1 MRIGLQ
7 ATNIFFEGPKHAG
20 VSRTSLRLLE
30 AILEH
35 KEHKY
40 VIFVRHDSPIPEHWL
55 SLSHVQVVR
64 AWAKT
69 RSWHW
74 IGRDLE
80 PWKHRLDAWFSV
92 SGFVPRT
99 PKLIKGSLIHDI
111 FWRKYPETYTLED
124 IEIHERMAEN
134 IAKYSTFIACNSQAT
149 AKDFGEAYRIPKDRF
164 VPLRFGV
171 GQAVD
176 TPGTALLP
184 RPASLPTINDYL
196 FTLSTLEPRKN
207 LPMLFE
213 AFAKLRTHQPNLDL
227 VVAGAKGW
235 KTDGIAERVTE
246 IGIVDHVHFL
256 GFVPDS
262 DVAALFQHAAV
273 SVMASLEEGFG
284 VPVLEAMTYGSLVA
298 CSNSPALVEVGG
310 DVPFYFD
317 PKNCDSI
324 VAGLEVALT
333 CSDRETRIHAGYDRA
348 SFFSWD
354 KSADLVLERITALAT
369 KKSPK

>member
-20 VSRTSLRLLE
+20 VSRTSLQLLE
-30 AILEH
+30 AILKRTEH
-35 KEHKY
+35 EY
-40 VIFVRHDSPIPEHWL
+40 VIFVRHDSPIPDHWL
-55 SLSHVQVVR
+55 SLPHVQVVR
-64 AWAKT
+64 AWART

-80 PWKHRLDAWFSV
+80 PWKHKLDAWFSV

-99 PKLIKGSLIHDI
+99 SGLIKGSLIHDI
-111 FWRKYPETYTLED
+111 FWRKYPETYTPED
-124 IEIHERMAEN
+124 IEIHERMAQN
-134 IAKYSTFIACNSQAT
+134 IAKYSTFIACNSQTTAT
-149 AKDFGEAYRIPKDRF
+149 DFGEAYGVPTDRF

-171 GQAVD
+171 GQAVE
-176 TPGTALLP
+176 TVGTALP
-184 RPASLPTINDYL
+184 RPAGLPTQSDYL

-213 AFAKLRTHQPNLDL
+213 AFAKLRTVHPNLDL
-227 VVAGAKGW
+227 VVTGAKGW
-235 KTDGIAERVTE
+235 KTDGIVERVAAL
-246 IGIVDHVHFL
+246 GIIDHVHFL

-262 DVAALFQHAAV
+262 EIPALFQNARV
-273 SVMASLEEGFG
+273 SVTASLEEGFG

-317 PKNCDSI
+317 PKDYDSI
-324 VAGLEVALT
+324 ASGIELALA
-333 CSDRETRIHAGYDRA
+333 CSDREARVHAGYDRA
-348 SFFSWD
+348 SLFSWD
-354 KSADLVLERITALAT
+354 KSADLVLERLTALTT